1 MAVPEEI
8 QEKVLEEA
16 TSATPNYDVDYNDKR
31 FTNIENDKQQALTQH
46 EQMYGGMI
54 NNADKYYQDQ
64 KDAVAAWGDK
74 QAQLQQDRTDFT
86 IEQINQQKAQAEK
99 DYKKE
104 QSGAYVDWRKQSN
117 EYGVEAEKMASA
129 GLDNTGYSE
138 SAQVSMYNTY
148 QNRVATARE
157 SFQNAVLNY
166 NNAIKDAQ
174 LQNNAAL
181 AEIAYNT
188 LQQQLELG
196 LQGFQYK
203 NQLIIDQAN
212 KKIELDNMY
221 WNRYQDVLQ
230 QINTENAMKEEVRQ
244 FESNQAFQKE
254 QAELDRQFTAE
265 QNRLDQE
272 FKAAQAELDRKHDI
286 ALLEAKTKA
295 EKELADH
302 NHKLAMAELAQKHAN
317 DKALLDKEY
326 ALKQQQNTAN
336 YSGGSSGSNSSGST
350 YGNKANASTKNS
362 SGNTVYLYD
371 ENAKKAM
378 QTFTGSSYKDACA
391 FLKKYGKDSS
401 SIMTESEW
409 SRRRNSYSMTGQG
422 SYDVTGYSSYK
433 TYVQDKVN
441 WIMSGK

>member
-1 MAVPEEI
+1 MSVSEEI
-8 QEKVLEEA
+8 QEKMLTEA

-31 FTNIENDKQQALTQH
+31 FTNVLDDKQQALTQH
-46 EQMYGGMI
+46 EQTYAGMI

-138 SAQVSMYNTY
+138 SSQVGMYNTY

-188 LQQQLELG
+188 LQQQLELS

-244 FESNQAFQKE
+244 FEEGQK
-254 QAELDRQFTAE
+254 FTAE
-265 QNRLDQE
+265 QNRLNREFEAEQNRIEQE
-272 FKAAQAELDRKHDI
+272 FTAAQAELNRKHDI

-295 EKELADH
+295 EKELADY
-302 NHKLAMAELAQKHAN
+302 NHKLDMQKLAQQKAN
-317 DKALLDKEY
+317 SIALLEKEY
-326 ALKQQQNTAN
+326 ALKQQQNSVN
-336 YSGGSSGSNSSGST
+336 YSGGSSGSKSYSSKSGSSAGNYHAAT
-350 YGNKANASTKNS
+350 NNQTIPYSTPKQSSNSNPTVNMQSVLALGYGPLSES
-362 SGNTVYLYD
+362 EL
-371 ENAKKAM
+371 AKKVKSGDV
-378 QTFTGSSYKDACA
+378 TFTVKNGQYYYSRVVKMPSSK
-391 FLKKYGKDSS
+391 L
-401 SIMTESEW
+401 
-409 SRRRNSYSMTGQG
+409 R
-422 SYDVTGYSSYK
+422 
-433 TYVQDKVN
+433 
-441 WIMSGK
+441 